1 MSAKNYGDKAR
12 EKCTVPP
19 MQRRN
24 RALGGGRLDGMFTAL
39 VSVAFWAWRLGEVEV
54 GRVYLAG
61 AVRSMR
67 QSWWH
72 WFYTAY
78 DPNGFLSV
86 EKPPLP
92 LWIQAGMV
100 RVFGMHGWSIMLPS
114 LACAAGSAWLVT
126 ALARRFTCRAGGVA
140 AGVLFAIT
148 PGIVGLSRSNYADI
162 YVIAGSCAALWWAVR
177 SLEGARR
184 AHLVA
189 GAALGLA
196 FMSKGLFSL
205 FSAVGILLIIAG
217 RKTGRRGRIL
227 QTIAVWAGVS
237 FWWPSIVD
245 TIGRGRRPYIAHT
258 RWNSAYEQL
267 FIWGSIG
274 GPERPAGNP
283 SEFGGVPGWGRVLE
297 SGGDQAYWLIGPA
310 ILLGVWVWFHTKMR
324 NERWIVGGLLAWI
337 GTFTA
342 VYSYTGRVVHDY
354 YVANVAAPIV
364 LLAVLGAWRC
374 AEKGALRLLHGAAW
388 LGLGTSV
395 VYVWRLEEV
404 STWPTVAVASG
415 AAILAAGVI
424 RGGARRRA
432 LVLGIALA
440 IGPLTWSV
448 AGVNGNV
455 WEWSPV
461 SRPGNMAID
470 NTDLIPASFHKVGEA
485 GGTKYSLVLPSY
497 GYSEYA
503 VLAGRAVLPAGGFNG
518 GEQHSLTAAR
528 LVAMLEAGE
537 IRYVVRG
544 GWHRYRDDVEEILDE
559 RCTLVM
565 GERTGG
571 TVLELHDCRGVEP

>member
-12 EKCTVPP
+12 EKCTVSP
-19 MQRRN
+19 MQRQDRV
-24 RALGGGRLDGMFTAL
+24 LGGGRFDGIIAVL
-39 VSVAFWAWRLGEVEV
+39 VSAAFWIWRLGEVEF

-61 AVRSMR
+61 AARSMQ

-92 LWIQAGMV
+92 LWIQAGML
-100 RVFGMHGWSIMLPS
+100 RVFGMHGWAILLPS
-114 LACAAGSAWLVT
+114 LACAGGAAWLVT
-126 ALARRFTCRAGGVA
+126 SIAKRLAGRAGGIA

-177 SLEGARR
+177 SLEGAKR
-184 AHLVA
+184 AHLAA

-205 FSAVGILLIIAG
+205 FAAAGILLVIAG
-217 RKTGRRGRIL
+217 RRDGRRGRVG

-245 TIGRGRRPYIAHT
+245 TIGRGTRPYIAHT

-267 FIWGSIG
+267 FVWGSVG
-274 GPERPAGNP
+274 GPERPGGNP

-297 SGGDQAYWLIGPA
+297 AGGDQAYWLAGPA
-310 ILLGVWVWFHTKMR
+310 ILLGAWMWLHTKTR
-324 NERWIVGGLLAWI
+324 NERWIVGGLLVWI
-337 GTFTA
+337 GTFTT

-354 YVANVAAPIV
+354 YVANVAAPVV
-364 LLAVLGAWRC
+364 LLAVLGAKRC
-374 AEKGALRLLHGAAW
+374 ATTGAGRLLHGAAW
-388 LGLGTSV
+388 LGLGTSI
-395 VYVWRLEEV
+395 VYVWRLEH
-404 STWPTVAVASG
+404 TGAWPVVAAASG
-415 AAILAAGVI
+415 ATIFTARLIRDAG
-424 RGGARRRA
+424 RRA
-432 LVLGIALA
+432 LVLGLALG
-440 IGPLTWSV
+440 IGPMAWSV

-455 WEWSPV
+455 WEWSPI
-461 SRPGNMAID
+461 SRPGNTATD
-470 NTDLIPASFHKVGEA
+470 NTDLIPAAFHAIGEA
-485 GGTKYSLVLPSY
+485 SGTKYTLVLPSY

-503 VLAGRAVLPAGGFNG
+503 VLDGRAVLPAGGFNG

-528 LVAMLEAGE
+528 FEELLDAGE

-544 GWHRYRDDVEEILDE
+544 GWHRYRDDVEALLDE
-559 RCTLVM
+559 RCAPIVEEETN
-565 GERTGG
+565 G
-571 TVLELHDCRGVEP
+571 TVLQLHDCGNARP